1 MAAVWFCKMSGKEL
15 GPITSEQLRAL
26 IDKGRLR
33 AEHLVKQGPDG
44 RWVTVEQV
52 MAQSTQDD
60 SPWAAED
67 ILPAAQPIK
76 KPTIVAKAAKP
87 RPAARTAAPAG
98 KPAGAAAASDNLLEM
113 IADAAAA
120 EPLSKPTRRSSTS
133 QTAELRKKQQT
144 AILSGVL
151 VAFCIAVG
159 ITIYV
164 IFKST
169 SDPNKAKSGFEKAAA
184 STGAD
189 SKAGSKEAEADA
201 KKKSAAEEPKGED
214 AKPSAAPTDDDV
226 KWTDAAAGTA
236 QCGDVTIK
244 IVSAVI
250 GRVPLVSQVKE
261 STSKDPALMIT
272 VELQNSGKKGKVAYK
287 SWSLGMSSG
296 GSPKLTDNVAR
307 SYPMRSKGAYG
318 GYLVRGQLNDAPIE
332 PSGTIEDI
340 LVFQRPIND
349 GKVKVLRLTLPAA
362 AFSEKGSVNF
372 EIPIEMLKEGDE
384 TGKPAPK
391 LPPLGQPPTG
401 PPGTEDPNK
410 LFDLEG
416 TNKEGKKPAAA
427 AGEGKEVDDM
437 EEDVG
442 GVKLKRQG
450 GGVEGDPNAPPVE
463 NADPASK
470 KPPKRKNTD
479 PNKKNPAEKLFSKPT
494 Y

>member
-1 MAAVWFCKMSGKEL
+1 V
-15 GPITSEQLRAL
+15 
-26 IDKGRLR
+26 
-33 AEHLVKQGPDG
+33 
-44 RWVTVEQV
+44 
-52 MAQSTQDD
+52 
-60 SPWAAED
+60 
-67 ILPAAQPIK
+67 AQPSK
-76 KPTIVAKAAKP
+76 KPAIVAKPAPKKGDISSRAVKALDSPASRETPAVPIVPRATKP
-87 RPAARTAAPAG
+87 RPAERKAAPAG
-98 KPAGAAAASDNLLEM
+98 KPARAATASDNLLEM

-120 EPLSKPTRRSSTS
+120 EPLSRPARRSSGTS

-184 STGAD
+184 SPDAD
-189 SKAGSKEAEADA
+189 SKTGSKEAEADA
-201 KKKSAAEEPKGED
+201 KKKSAAEEPKAED
-214 AKPSAAPTDDDV
+214 AKPSAAPADDAEV

-261 STSKDPALMIT
+261 NTSKDPALMIT

-296 GSPKLTDNVAR
+296 GSTKLTDNIAR
-307 SYPMRSKGAYG
+307 SYPMRSKGAYP

-332 PSGTIEDI
+332 PSATIEDI

-362 AFSEKGSVNF
+362 AFGEKGSVNF
-372 EIPIEMLKEGDE
+372 EIPVDMLKEGDD

-391 LPPLGQPPTG
+391 FPGLGEPPIG
-401 PPGTEDPNK
+401 PPPETEDPNK
-410 LFDLEG
+410 QFDLEG
-416 TNKEGKKPAAA
+416 TNKEGKKPDA
-427 AGEGKEVDDM
+427 AGKEEDDM

-450 GGVEGDPNAPPVE
+450 GGVEGDPNAPPVD
-463 NADPASK
+463 NSDPASK
-470 KPPKRKNTD
+470 TPPKRKNTD
-479 PNKKNPAEKLFSKPT
+479 PNRKNPAEKLFSKPT